1 MAILA
6 VVATTSIL
14 TSFLHAMVASQTKS
28 TINLV
33 AVDANPDGNTKTSLG
48 PRDTC
53 VRTEVGSKINVDV
66 IVDSVPADR
75 PAIGMQ
81 LNVHYDP
88 NLVQVTDVNN
98 EMFLSANGSYQPFEG
113 LGDSP
118 PDSDGNLLIE
128 MADLASNEGGQNAN
142 TETGPGVLS
151 RLTFEAKAD
160 GESNISL
167 GFTGG
172 SEYPALIDS
181 NNEPIGVNQL
191 AAALIEVGQDCPSS
205 PPPQVQP
212 SPLPPIEQI
221 LAANGG
227 LNGTNGSPTP
237 PGQTPAP
244 GSETPAGS
252 NGSPGASGGAASG
265 SPGASTSASAT
276 PRTSGSVTPT
286 PKGGAA
292 TTDNGSS
299 NTGTVIAVV
308 VLATAGAAIVGGGG
322 WLLYRRMSMGR

>member
-1 MAILA
+1 MAL
-6 VVATTSIL
+6 L
-14 TSFLHAMVASQTKS
+14 AMVVTASMLMNFLPAVLTAQTKS

-53 VRTEVGSKINVDV
+53 VRTEPGSKVSVDV
-66 IVDSVPADR
+66 TVDSVPADR

-88 NLVQVTDVNN
+88 NLLQVTDVNN
-98 EMFLSANGSYQPFEG
+98 EMLLSANGSYQPFEG
-113 LGDSP
+113 LGDSL

-142 TETGPGVLS
+142 TETGAGALS
-151 RLTFEAKAD
+151 RVTFEAKAA

-167 GFTGG
+167 GFVGG
-172 SEYPALIDS
+172 DEYPALIDT
-181 NNEPIGVNQL
+181 NNETIGVNQL
-191 AAALIEVGQDCPSS
+191 ASALIEVGQDCPSS

-212 SPLPPIEQI
+212 SPLPPIEQVI
-221 LAANGG
+221 AQYSRVV
-227 LNGTNGSPTP
+227 GTNESPTP
-237 PGQTPAP
+237 PGQTAAP
-244 GSETPAGS
+244 GSETPSGS
-252 NGSPGASGGAASG
+252 GAANGSPGTSGGASG
-265 SPGASTSASAT
+265 SPSASGSTT
-276 PRTSGSVTPT
+276 PKPSGSVTPT
-286 PKGGAA
+286 PKAGAA

-299 NTGTVIAVV
+299 NTGTVVAVAA
-308 VLATAGAAIVGGGG
+308 LAVAGAALVGGGG